1 MRRSGLVGIVVAGCI
16 VAAAPRAHAAA
27 YDFSAGSWII
37 PMDACY
43 QPTQSFKGGTTVTFS
58 GTSETSTVYGGAS
71 SCPDGALAGKDG
83 VLKAYGFVYRLL
95 QNNVPVYYILNTN
108 KTSVDAV
115 DLTITSTTATP
126 VSQVIHSGSTST
138 YGNTQEFM
146 KAANKSISYRGA
158 PFIISA
164 ADVPTVINLLKTDSS
179 FTGTDPRTGR
189 SWFQDVWIHQAK
201 VNILQAP
208 VRAILMQTPPKIA
221 LLDIGGAAIGVL
233 EGYLKDSGLYTATA
247 TAQYPTIGDVFTQF
261 NDVTDFTTSNG
272 LVAGGFSILWAPHWE
287 GNYTITTTQ
296 RDQVIQKITAFIDA
310 GHPFVGQCAAISTF
324 EGATPVTTGYGSEPA
339 TSYGHL
345 VTTATGTTVGLKTN
359 QLSQPTFP
367 SGTDAMQVNPSTT
380 VQAYLDPLTQIG
392 DFSLAINSSSWTFD
406 FTPATGYS
414 YQPYISSYVQS
425 KLAKLQ
431 IETVGHKD
439 GDSSKGLVIYLG
451 GHSYGSQSSSCSGSC
466 STFNQYNDVGLER
479 LILNSLIFLGQ
490 VPSSTEQTRSAPIV
504 IDNSMPTM
512 PSALVGKTFLGSYVQ
527 QTQASAAYPPWT
539 GHFRQ
544 YGAGAL
550 SGTQVTGF
558 NSIVADW
565 DAYDHVKTQAS
576 ADSRT
581 IFTAVPQPAG
591 GKLTKIDFTT
601 ANLSKLQVTVP
612 ALTTTQ
618 ITSIRQGGL
627 GGVDHS
633 IPAIIPPSGIAG
645 SSARPVV
652 AYFGALDGMLHAI
665 LVSGSVSGKSAGD
678 ELWAFIPPSQL
689 AKTVA
694 QTGGVDGSPSV
705 GDAFIVDPT
714 GNGTNKAWRTL
725 LAIPDGGFSGGTI
738 DVLDVTDP
746 TSPKYL
752 WTASDTYTSG
762 SKSYVMGRAQ
772 GVAIGSLMT
781 TSGVKYAYFVATD
794 NTNGTWGNGFNV
806 YALDANDGSVIW
818 RVNKTYANDTTHNDV
833 PGTVAV
839 IDDVGDGGP
848 VTKVFFG
855 DLEGKVWSIDATNGS
870 PATAVFDAAAKYLP
884 ANSVNY
890 PIESGLVLY
899 RDPTT
904 THLSTIG
911 VTGSADWV
919 PSTGASATPSQVFK
933 VDLQT
938 NTATTLA
945 TLGAGERVY
954 AVPTIADNSVYFITS
969 IGNLQTAIGNSFTA
983 TGNLMRIEFDN
994 TPKVTT
1000 VATLKQGASEV
1011 AVDANGNVVAA
1022 SATGITQISRGAADA
1037 QSAIALQNLASKP
1050 MSVRAWLDL
1059 H

>member
-1 MRRSGLVGIVVAGCI
+1 MRRSGFVGIVVAGCMI
-16 VAAAPRAHAAA
+16 AAAAPRAHAAA

-58 GTSETSTVYGGAS
+58 GSPSTSTVYGSTG
-71 SCPDGALAGKDG
+71 SCPDGALASKDG
-83 VLKAYGFVYRLL
+83 LLKAYGFIYRLL
-95 QNNVPVYYILNTN
+95 QNNVPVYYILDST
-108 KTSVDAV
+108 KTAVDGV
-115 DLTITSTTATP
+115 DLTITSTTGTP

-146 KAANKSISYRGA
+146 KSTNKTISYRGA

-164 ADVPTVINLLKTDSS
+164 ADVPTVINLLKTDSD
-179 FTGTDPRTGR
+179 FTGTDSRTGR
-189 SWFQDVWIHQAK
+189 AWFQDVWIHQAK

-233 EGYLKDSGLYTATA
+233 QGYLKDSGLYTSTA

-296 RDQVIQKITAFIDA
+296 RDAVIKKITAFIDA
-310 GHPFVGQCAAISTF
+310 GHPFVGQCAAIATL
-324 EGATPVTTGYGSEPA
+324 EGANSPLSYGDEPA
-339 TSYGHL
+339 TAYGHL

-359 QLSQPTFP
+359 QLSQPSFP
-367 SGTDAMQVNPSTT
+367 TGSDAIQVNPSAT

-392 DFSLAINSSSWTFD
+392 DFSMAIDTLSWTFD
-406 FTPATGYS
+406 FTPASGYAYQS
-414 YQPYISSYVQS
+414 YIKSYVQS
-425 KLAKLQ
+425 KTNKLQ
-431 IETVGHKD
+431 IETVGNKD

-451 GHSYGSQSSSCSGSC
+451 GHSYGSQSSTCSGSC
-466 STFNQYNDVGLER
+466 STFNQYNNVALER

-490 VPSSTEQTRSAPIV
+490 VPTSTEQTRSAPIV
-504 IDNSMPTM
+504 INDTTSSNL
-512 PSALVGKTFLGSYVQ
+512 PSSLLGKTYLGSYVQ
-527 QTQASAAYPPWT
+527 QTSASAAYPPWT

-550 SGTQVTGF
+550 SGTNVTGF
-558 NSIVADW
+558 NAIVADW
-565 DAYDHVKTQAS
+565 DAYDHEKTQAT
-576 ADSRT
+576 ADART
-581 IFTAVPQPAG
+581 IFTAVPVS
-591 GKLTKIDFTT
+591 GKLTQTDFKT
-601 ANLSKLQVTVP
+601 ANLSKLQATVP
-612 ALTTTQ
+612 TLTTTQ
-618 ITSIRQGGL
+618 ITSIRQGVL

-633 IPAIIPPSGIAG
+633 IPAIIGPSSIAG
-645 SSARPVV
+645 SPTRPVV

-665 LVSGSVSGKSAGD
+665 LVSGTVSGKSPGD

-705 GDAFIVDPT
+705 GDAFIIDPT

-725 LAIPDGGFSGGTI
+725 LAIPDNGYTGGTL

-762 SKSYVMGRAQ
+762 GKSYVMGRAQ
-772 GVAIGSLMT
+772 GVAIGSVMSA
-781 TSGVKYAYFVATD
+781 SGVKFAYFVATD
-794 NTNGTWGNGFNV
+794 NTNGTGGNGFNM
-806 YALDANDGSVIW
+806 YALDANDGSVLW
-818 RVNKTYANDTTHNDV
+818 RVNKSYAHDTTHNDV
-833 PGTVAV
+833 PGTVAI
-839 IDDVGDGGP
+839 IDDAGDGGP
-848 VTKVFFG
+848 INKVYFG
-855 DLEGKVWSIDATNGS
+855 DLEGKVWSVNATDGS
-870 PATAVFDAAAKYLP
+870 SATAVFDAAAKYLP
-884 ANSVNY
+884 ATSVNY

-904 THLSTIG
+904 QHLATIG

-919 PSTGASATPSQVFK
+919 PSTTLSEVFK

-938 NTATTLA
+938 NAATTLA
-945 TLGAGERVY
+945 TLGVGERVY
-954 AVPTIADNSVYFITS
+954 AVPTIANNSVYFITS
-969 IGNLQTAIGNSFTA
+969 IGNLQTAIGNSFTS
-983 TGNLMRIEFDN
+983 TGNLMRIEFDSS
-994 TPKVTT
+994 PQVTT
-1000 VATLKQGASEV
+1000 LATVKQGASEV
-1011 AVDANGNVVAA
+1011 AVDASGNVVAA
-1022 SATGITQISRGAADA
+1022 SATGVTQISKGAADA
-1037 QSAIALQNLASKP
+1037 QATVALQNGKAKP
-1050 MSVRAWLDL
+1050 MTVRAWLDL

>member
-1 MRRSGLVGIVVAGCI
+1 MRRSGLVGIVVAGCMI
-16 VAAAPRAHAAA
+16 AAAPRAHAAA

-58 GTSETSTVYGGAS
+58 GTASTSTVYGSTG
-71 SCPDGALAGKDG
+71 SCPDGTLASKDG
-83 VLKAYGFVYRLL
+83 VLKAYGFIYRLL
-95 QNNVPVYYILNTN
+95 QNNVPVYYILDST
-108 KTSVDAV
+108 KTAVDGV
-115 DLTITSTTATP
+115 DLTITSTTGTP

-146 KAANKSISYRGA
+146 KSTNKTISYRGA

-164 ADVPTVINLLKTDSS
+164 ADVPTVINLLKTKSD
-179 FTGTDPRTGR
+179 FTGTDSRTGHT
-189 SWFQDVWIHQAK
+189 WFQDVWIHQAK

-233 EGYLKDSGLYTATA
+233 QGYLKDAGLFTATA
-247 TAQYPTIGDVFTQF
+247 TASYPTIGDVFTQF
-261 NDVTDFTTSNG
+261 TQVTDFTTSNG
-272 LVAGGFSILWAPHWE
+272 LIAGGFSILWAPHWE
-287 GNYTITTTQ
+287 GNYTISTTQ

-310 GHPFVGQCAAISTF
+310 GHPFVGQCAAISTM
-324 EGATPVTTGYGSEPA
+324 EGATPVSTGYGSEPA

-345 VTTATGTTVGLKTN
+345 ITNATGATVGLKTN
-359 QLSQPTFP
+359 QLNQPTFP

-380 VQAYLDPLTQIG
+380 VQAYLDPLTQVG
-392 DFSLAINSSSWTFD
+392 DFPLAINSSSWTFD
-406 FTPATGYS
+406 FTPSSGHAYQS
-414 YQPYISSYVQS
+414 YIASYVQS
-425 KLAKLQ
+425 KNAKLQ

-439 GDSSKGLVIYLG
+439 GDSSKGLIIYLG
-451 GHSYGSQSSSCSGSC
+451 GHSYGSQSSTCSGSC

-504 IDNSMPTM
+504 INDTASNNL
-512 PSALVGKTFLGSYVQ
+512 PSSLLGKTYLGSYVQ
-527 QTQASAAYPPWT
+527 QTSASAAYPPWT

-550 SGTQVTGF
+550 SGSNVTGF
-558 NSIVADW
+558 NSIVSDW

-576 ADSRT
+576 ADSRW
-581 IFTAVPQPAG
+581 IFTAVPVS
-591 GKLTKIDFTT
+591 GKLTKTDFTT
-601 ANLSKLQVTVP
+601 ANLSKLQATVP
-612 ALTTTQ
+612 TLTTTQ
-618 ITSIRQGGL
+618 VTSIRQGGL

-633 IPAIIPPSGIAG
+633 IPAIIGPSGIAG
-645 SSARPVV
+645 SNSRPVV
-652 AYFGALDGMLHAI
+652 AYFGALDGMLHAV
-665 LVSGSVSGKSAGD
+665 LVSGSVGGKSPGD

-714 GNGTNKAWRTL
+714 GNGVNKAWRTL
-725 LAIPDGGFSGGTI
+725 LAIPDGGYTGGTV

-746 TSPKYL
+746 TSPQYL
-752 WTASDTYTSG
+752 WTASDTYSSG
-762 SKSYVMGRAQ
+762 GKTYVMGRAQ
-772 GVAIGSLMT
+772 GVAIGSVMT
-781 TSGVKYAYFVATD
+781 ASGVKYAYFVATD
-794 NTNGTWGNGFNV
+794 DTNGTWGNGFNL

-818 RVNKTYANDTTHNDV
+818 RSNKTYLHDTTHNDV

-839 IDDVGDGGP
+839 IDDAGDGGP
-848 VTKVFFG
+848 ITKVYFG
-855 DLEGKVWSIDATNGS
+855 DLEGKVWSVSATDGS
-870 PATAVFDAAAKYLP
+870 SPTALFDAAAKYLP
-884 ANSVNY
+884 ASSVNY

-904 THLSTIG
+904 QHLSTIG

-919 PSTGASATPSQVFK
+919 PSTTLSQVFK

-938 NTATTLA
+938 NTATTLT

-954 AVPTIADNSVYFITS
+954 AVPTIANNSVYFITS
-969 IGNLQTAIGNSFTA
+969 IGNLQTAIGNSFTS

-994 TPKVTT
+994 TPQVTT
-1000 VATLKQGASEV
+1000 LATVKQGASEV
-1011 AVDANGNVVAA
+1011 AVDANGNVIAA
-1022 SATGITQISRGAADA
+1022 SATGITQIGKGAADA
-1037 QSAIALQNLASKP
+1037 QSTVALQNLGSKP